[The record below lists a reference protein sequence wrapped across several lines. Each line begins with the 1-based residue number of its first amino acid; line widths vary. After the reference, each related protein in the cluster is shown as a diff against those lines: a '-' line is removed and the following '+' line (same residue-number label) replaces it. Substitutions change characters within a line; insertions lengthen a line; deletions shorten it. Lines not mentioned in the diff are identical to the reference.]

1 LYDFSDYLKDN
12 KLRLTSERAFSYED
26 LGFTNITASKY
37 IEQRCPLN
45 LYLFEN
51 ALGRLALGQFTR

>member
-1 LYDFSDYLKDN
+1 
-12 KLRLTSERAFSYED
+12 LTSERAFSYED